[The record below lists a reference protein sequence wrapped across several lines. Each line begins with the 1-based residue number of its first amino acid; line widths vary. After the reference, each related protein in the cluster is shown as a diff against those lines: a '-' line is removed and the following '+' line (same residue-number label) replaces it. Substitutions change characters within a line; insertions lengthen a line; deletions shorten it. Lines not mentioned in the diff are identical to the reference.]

1 MLVSVDVLLTE
12 APMSGD
18 RTSLLLAPFCFCD
31 LNLSFEIESRGFLC
45 DIPLSLRL
53 SAAAAGCV
61 LRGSGSGHTSQ
72 NITITFDHQL
82 SLPNSRV
89 ILLYT
94 LLVLFEV
101 DKQKAK
107 NMPRDE
113 ENASDM
119 WQ

>member
-1 MLVSVDVLLTE
+1 MRATWQWQWPYVT
-12 APMSGD
+12 
-18 RTSLLLAPFCFCD
+18 
-31 LNLSFEIESRGFLC
+31 NHHHH
-45 DIPLSLRL
+45 LRL
-53 SAAAAGCV
+53 RPSA
-61 LRGSGSGHTSQ
+61 
-72 NITITFDHQL
+72 
-82 SLPNSRV
+82 LPLCQTLVSRV